1 MSTLTTTDPGSAATT
16 VQSSSARNL
25 IALGTIVRRE
35 VNRILR
41 IWGQTLVPPAIT
53 MTLYFLIF
61 GGLIG
66 RRVGRMDGI
75 SYMDFIVPGLVMM
88 SVIQNSYGNISSS
101 FFGAKFGRHVE
112 ELLVSPM
119 PNWVI
124 LLGYVAGAVLR
135 GMLVG
140 VIVLAIA
147 MLFTHVRIPHPLI
160 TFTTV
165 LLGATI
171 FALAGF
177 VNAVYAKKF
186 DDIAIVPTF
195 ILTPLTYL
203 GGVFYSV
210 KLLPPWAEAATHL
223 NPIFYMVNA
232 FRYGLLGTSDVPVGV
247 AYALMLAFLLGLG
260 ALALWLLKRGVGL
273 RS

>member
-1 MSTLTTTDPGSAATT
+1 MSAEMTQTN
-16 VQSSSARNL
+16 ARKNL
-25 IALGTIVRRE
+25 VALGTVVRRE
-35 VNRILR
+35 VMRILR

-66 RRVGRMDGI
+66 SRIGDMGGFT
-75 SYMDFIVPGLVMM
+75 YMEFIVPGLVMM
-88 SVIQNSYGNISSS
+88 SIIQNSYGNISSS
-101 FFGAKFGRHVE
+101 FFGAKFGRHIE

-135 GMLVG
+135 GLLVG
-140 VIVLAIA
+140 SIVLLIA
-147 MLFTHVRIPHPLI
+147 MFFTTVRVPHPFVTL
-160 TFTTV
+160 TTV

-171 FALAGF
+171 FSLAGF
-177 VNAVYAKKF
+177 VNAAYAKKF

-203 GGVFYSV
+203 GGVFYSI
-210 KLLPPWAEAATHL
+210 KLLPDWAQAATHA

-232 FRYGLLGTSDVPVGV
+232 FRYGLLGVSDVPLWV
-247 AYALMLAFLLGLG
+247 AYALMLGFVAVLGGLS
-260 ALALWLLKRGVGL
+260 LWLLKRGTGM